1 MRTYVFSIPQD
12 RNTYNKKKK
21 MKIKNLPLPSFSSK
35 KNSYNKKSITNIFF

>member
-35 KNSYNKKSITNIFF
+35 KTATTKKA